1 MMAQVSA
8 AALAS
13 ELKSLAH
20 PASVDT
26 IPTSAGKEDHVSM
39 SMGAAL
45 KAARSVEVARQV
57 VAIELLCAAQGLDCL
72 APLTP
77 SAALQRVQGTIRAR
91 VPTLHDD
98 RPPSP
103 DIARLEQL
111 IAEADIERAA
121 NPA

>member
-1 MMAQVSA
+1 
-8 AALAS
+8 
-13 ELKSLAH
+13 
-20 PASVDT
+20 
-26 IPTSAGKEDHVSM
+26 M

-45 KAARSVEVARQV
+45 KATRSVEIARQV

-77 SAALQRVQGTIRAR
+77 SAPLQRVHGVIRAR

-103 DIARLEQL
+103 DIVRLEQL

-121 NPA
+121 GLA